1 MKVAESCFFKSW
13 FMLGL
18 TVRTA
23 MLGLDPLHLAS
34 GLLKTPHPTP
44 TDKETVVNLYLPGWM
59 PRTVEQT
66 VT

>member
-1 MKVAESCFFKSW
+1 
-13 FMLGL
+13 MLGL